1 MVTEYIA
8 FMVWTIKQ
16 IKCNAMSL
24 DDLRL
29 YTFNIITLGVSFT
42 AVEDSLKI
50 ILLLAS
56 IVYTFQKI
64 YDTYKKKNEA
74 NKEL

>member
-1 MVTEYIA
+1 
-8 FMVWTIKQ
+8 
-16 IKCNAMSL
+16 MSL

-56 IVYTFQKI
+56 IVYTMQKI
-64 YDTYKKKNEA
+64 YGTYKKKNEA

>member
-1 MVTEYIA
+1 MER
-8 FMVWTIKQ
+8 FFKRF
-16 IKCNAMSL
+16 NAMSL

-42 AVEDSLKI
+42 AVEDGLKI

-56 IVYTFQKI
+56 IVYTIQKI
-64 YDTYKKKNEA
+64 YGTYKKKNEA
-74 NKEL
+74 DKEL

>member
-1 MVTEYIA
+1 
-8 FMVWTIKQ
+8 
-16 IKCNAMSL
+16 MSL

-42 AVEDSLKI
+42 AVENSLKI

-56 IVYTFQKI
+56 IVYTLQKI
-64 YDTYKKKNEA
+64 YGTYKKKNEA
-74 NKEL
+74 DKEL

>member
-1 MVTEYIA
+1 
-8 FMVWTIKQ
+8 
-16 IKCNAMSL
+16 MSL

-50 ILLLAS
+50 VLLLAS
-56 IVYTFQKI
+56 IIYTFQKI
-64 YDTYKKKNEA
+64 YDNYKKKNEA
-74 NKEL
+74 DKKL

>member
-1 MVTEYIA
+1 MNLE
-8 FMVWTIKQ
+8 
-16 IKCNAMSL
+16 
-24 DDLRL
+24 DLRL

-56 IVYTFQKI
+56 IVYTLQKI
-64 YDTYKKKNEA
+64 YDNYKKKNEA

>member
-1 MVTEYIA
+1 MERFFKRFNV
-8 FMVWTIKQ
+8 MNLQDIK
-16 IKCNAMSL
+16 
-24 DDLRL
+24 L
-29 YTFNIITLGVSFT
+29 YLLNIITLGISFT
-42 AVEDSLKI
+42 AVENSLKI

>member
-1 MVTEYIA
+1 MERFSKT
-8 FMVWTIKQ
+8 F
-16 IKCNAMSL
+16 NAMSL

-56 IVYTFQKI
+56 IVYTLQKI
-64 YDTYKKKNEA
+64 YNSHIKKND
-74 NKEL
+74 KKL